1 MGNLSFNAKK
11 VQPGG
16 EFEPL
21 PQGEYHLAVLKS
33 EVLQNKSTEG
43 SHVLLTLQVQDGPRR
58 GRLVWDR
65 VNITNP
71 NEEAV
76 RIGHERLSAYCHAT
90 GLVKAIKDTSEL
102 HGIPFKARVGV
113 SEDGRNVVTRVLWKE
128 GPVNLAE
135 HYLPKRPPEAPTADQ
150 GGEDNQP

>member
-11 VQPGG
+11 IAPGG

-21 PQGEYHLAVLKS
+21 QAGEYHLAILKS
-33 EVLQNKSTEG
+33 EVVQNKASEG
-43 SHVLLTLQVQDGPRR
+43 SHVLLTLQVQDGPHR

-65 VNITNP
+65 VTFTNP
-71 NEEAV
+71 SDEAV

-102 HGIPFKARVGV
+102 HGIPFRARLGV
-113 SEDGRNVVTRVLWKE
+113 EEARNVVTRVLWKD
-128 GPVNLAE
+128 GPVDLAAL
-135 HYLPKRPPEAPTADQ
+135 HLPQRPAVVE
-150 GGEDNQP
+150 GGEAAGS